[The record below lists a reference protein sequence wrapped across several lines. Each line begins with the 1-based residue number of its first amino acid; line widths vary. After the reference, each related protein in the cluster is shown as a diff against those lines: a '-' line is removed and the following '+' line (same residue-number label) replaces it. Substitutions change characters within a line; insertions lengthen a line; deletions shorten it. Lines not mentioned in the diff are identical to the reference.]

1 MQPAGS
7 SAVPYGDHHM
17 DTAFLIDLAA
27 FLFGLVLGSFLNVCI
42 HRIPEEGA
50 SIVRPPSHCPSCG
63 KGIRFYDNVPLVS
76 YILLRGRCRHCGEAI
91 SSRYPVVELATG
103 LLSLGL
109 MLRHGPGAP
118 YALSLAFVSGLLVVS
133 FIDLQHQIIPDVISK
148 PGVALGIV
156 ASVVPG
162 WPVYWANALIGAGA
176 GGGSLLVVRWA
187 YERLTG
193 KEGMGLGDVKLLAMI
208 GAWMGWRDLP
218 FVILASSLLGIL
230 IGGTALLVARRGLRV
245 RIPFGPFLALGALLM
260 FFFGPEVRAL
270 YYGLLL

>member
-1 MQPAGS
+1 
-7 SAVPYGDHHM
+7 M
-17 DTAFLIDLAA
+17 DTAFLINLAA
-27 FLFGLVLGSFLNVCI
+27 LLFGLVLGSFLNVCI

-63 KGIRFYDNVPLVS
+63 KGIRFYDNVPLLS
-76 YILLRGRCRHCGEAI
+76 YILLKGRCRHCGGAV
-91 SSRYPVVELATG
+91 SPRYPVVELATG

-109 MLRHGPGAP
+109 MLRHGPGAA
-118 YALSLAFVSGLLVVS
+118 YVLSLAFVSGLLVVS

-148 PGVALGIV
+148 PGIGLGIV
-156 ASVVPG
+156 ASFAPG
-162 WPVYWANALIGAGA
+162 WRVPWADALIGAGA
-176 GGGSLLVVRWA
+176 GYGSLLAVRWA
-187 YERLTG
+187 YKRLTG

-270 YYGLLL
+270 YYGWLL